1 MEQILFD
8 IALHPK
14 AVLSLSKEQIAL
26 LKEKYPYVSLFHVA
40 ALLKQDSPS
49 VEAVSKTA
57 FYVLHREKLYELL
70 QNHTP
75 VITEDIVVSNETLKP
90 ETNVGIDAVIHQTI
104 SNDEEI
110 TLTQTEEAELEK
122 LVNSEI
128 NKTEPI
134 IVDKSNDI
142 PEKDVNV
149 NTKTEEVLPNISTE
163 IKAEAIKEETAT
175 LSIADQI
182 LLEIQK
188 LKEER
193 NLQSST
199 SENAEK
205 NLVQNINT
213 EQALSSDNVQNSE
226 DEIIQE
232 TSNEIV
238 SNEKNIPVNT
248 IFKQDKDDKIWEM
261 QVQDEIA
268 NEKHDETKTIET
280 TQEIRLLTNPI
291 TQNEEI
297 ILVSKQYEQTGEIHS
312 EVSNAETDN
321 TDASKSQLHISDII
335 LANIQKLK
343 EDRAKEDISEIQQTD
358 NNEIIADDKQTTVV
372 SEITEETKSI
382 EEVVKIMEQPA
393 VHIADEII
401 ANIQKLKDET
411 IKDDSIEI
419 QHTDKNEISADD
431 KQTPVLS
438 EITEETLSKAE
449 IKAVEQ
455 PAVHIADE
463 IIANIQKLNDETI
476 KDDSLE
482 IQHTDKNEISAD
494 DKQTSVLS
502 ETTEEILNKDEI
514 KSVEQPAVHIADEI
528 IANIR
533 KLKEDNTKDVAE
545 TNRENKIENEL
556 VSQTEIVEHDQKQS
570 STEITDGK
578 DIEVPVLIDQSA
590 TLSDNTTIDK
600 EASSA
605 IEEKEQIAK
614 PEPQLITYFT
624 SFYAGEEL
632 SEKEEKEHV
641 HLIKIEPDKKEKQI
655 LSNDVD
661 DAVLQQIEIKE
672 ENTEQHTQTEVEQI
686 VVSDNLVKQTELND
700 FSTKLDIPE
709 EEINQKTE
717 LDLAI
722 ISEKENIPEI
732 IIDSSLS
739 EKQEQT
745 EVAEIAVASNK
756 EETTIS
762 HEIEAAALKP
772 EIVKDENHTFVE
784 WLTLISG
791 SEIQKSPRPEDD
803 LSWIEV
809 PRYEVEQH
817 IKEQKSTTQTNI
829 VPNFE
834 EGEVDLFNEIDESV
848 SRSAFDSVEFKEDM
862 NTETLAK
869 IYLKQG
875 KTAKALDIYNNLRL
889 KFPEKSAYFA
899 TLIEKINKG
908 E

>member
-57 FYVLHREKLYELL
+57 FYVLHREKLHELL

-149 NTKTEEVLPNISTE
+149 DTKTEEVLPNISTE
-163 IKAEAIKEETAT
+163 IKAETIIEETAT

-261 QVQDEIA
+261 QIQDEIA

-343 EDRAKEDISEIQQTD
+343 EDRAKEDISEIQ
-358 NNEIIADDKQTTVV
+358 
-372 SEITEETKSI
+372 
-382 EEVVKIMEQPA
+382 
-393 VHIADEII
+393 
-401 ANIQKLKDET
+401 
-411 IKDDSIEI
+411 
-419 QHTDKNEISADD
+419 HTDKNEISADD
-431 KQTPVLS
+431 KQTSVLS

-455 PAVHIADE
+455 PAVHIAYE
-463 IIANIQKLNDETI
+463 IIANIQKLR
-476 KDDSLE
+476 DDTTKEDILE

-661 DAVLQQIEIKE
+661 DAVLQQIELPAEKADTPEFEQIEIKE
-672 ENTEQHTQTEVEQI
+672 ENTERHTQTEVEQI

>member
-1 MEQILFD
+1 M
-8 IALHPK
+8 
-14 AVLSLSKEQIAL
+14 
-26 LKEKYPYVSLFHVA
+26 
-40 ALLKQDSPS
+40 
-49 VEAVSKTA
+49 
-57 FYVLHREKLYELL
+57 
-70 QNHTP
+70 
-75 VITEDIVVSNETLKP
+75 
-90 ETNVGIDAVIHQTI
+90 
-104 SNDEEI
+104 
-110 TLTQTEEAELEK
+110 
-122 LVNSEI
+122 
-128 NKTEPI
+128 
-134 IVDKSNDI
+134 
-142 PEKDVNV
+142 
-149 NTKTEEVLPNISTE
+149 
-163 IKAEAIKEETAT
+163 
-175 LSIADQI
+175 
-182 LLEIQK
+182 
-188 LKEER
+188 
-193 NLQSST
+193 
-199 SENAEK
+199 
-205 NLVQNINT
+205 
-213 EQALSSDNVQNSE
+213 
-226 DEIIQE
+226 
-232 TSNEIV
+232 
-238 SNEKNIPVNT
+238 
-248 IFKQDKDDKIWEM
+248 
-261 QVQDEIA
+261 
-268 NEKHDETKTIET
+268 
-280 TQEIRLLTNPI
+280 
-291 TQNEEI
+291 
-297 ILVSKQYEQTGEIHS
+297 
-312 EVSNAETDN
+312 
-321 TDASKSQLHISDII
+321 
-335 LANIQKLK
+335 
-343 EDRAKEDISEIQQTD
+343 
-358 NNEIIADDKQTTVV
+358 
-372 SEITEETKSI
+372 
-382 EEVVKIMEQPA
+382 
-393 VHIADEII
+393 
-401 ANIQKLKDET
+401 
-411 IKDDSIEI
+411 
-419 QHTDKNEISADD
+419 
-431 KQTPVLS
+431 
-438 EITEETLSKAE
+438 
-449 IKAVEQ
+449 
-455 PAVHIADE
+455 
-463 IIANIQKLNDETI
+463 
-476 KDDSLE
+476 
-482 IQHTDKNEISAD
+482 
-494 DKQTSVLS
+494 
-502 ETTEEILNKDEI
+502 
-514 KSVEQPAVHIADEI
+514 
-528 IANIR
+528 
-533 KLKEDNTKDVAE
+533 
-545 TNRENKIENEL
+545 
-556 VSQTEIVEHDQKQS
+556 
-570 STEITDGK
+570 
-578 DIEVPVLIDQSA
+578 PVLIDQSA

-661 DAVLQQIEIKE
+661 DAVLQQIELPAEKADTPEFEQIEIKE
-672 ENTEQHTQTEVEQI
+672 ENTERHTQTEVEQI